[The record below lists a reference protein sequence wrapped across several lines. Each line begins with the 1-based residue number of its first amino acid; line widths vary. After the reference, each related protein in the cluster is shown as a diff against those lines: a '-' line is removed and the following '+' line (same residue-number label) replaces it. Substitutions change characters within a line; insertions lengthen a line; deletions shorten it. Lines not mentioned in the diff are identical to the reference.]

1 MTTDSTNDAPRRG
14 RGCLWGCGGC
24 LGILVASVCVIAAG
38 ILILRALRPD
48 PEKLYAGAS
57 DPVAEAAI
65 ENVLINAGVQG
76 AQVTVIPTKGGDDQ
90 LAYIVL
96 DESSGFSADNLAQ
109 GGDAGLANALL
120 QLDSANKAQELNIG
134 PVAMEYRDQS
144 GEPLFVVATD
154 QENIQAFAS
163 GEISREEL
171 LAGTE
176 IDLTNLLGGID
187 ALSESTGN

>member
-1 MTTDSTNDAPRRG
+1 
-14 RGCLWGCGGC
+14 
-24 LGILVASVCVIAAG
+24 VASICVVVAG
-38 ILILRALRPD
+38 FFVVRALRPN

-65 ENVLINAGVQG
+65 ENVLFNAGVQG
-76 AQVTVIPTKGGDDQ
+76 ARVTVIPTKGGDDQ

-96 DESSGFSADNLAQ
+96 DESSGFSADSLAR

-120 QLDSANKAQELNIG
+120 QLDAANRSQDLNIG
-134 PVAMEYRDQS
+134 PVAMEYRDGS
-144 GEPLFVVATD
+144 GEALFVVATD

-163 GEISREEL
+163 GEMSREEL

-187 ALSESTGN
+187 ALSETTGN